1 MSSQEAKGQ
10 QVLNTEES
18 LIMDLK
24 AKVAFLEAKVKELE
38 TTIETMIEAQE
49 QEREDRELLGGMYS
63 YENYQE
69 YEDKEKAIQ
78 RGNGE
83 YRN

>member
-24 AKVAFLEAKVKELE
+24 AKVKELE

-49 QEREDRELLGGMYS
+49 QEREDRELLGEGKWRI
-63 YENYQE
+63 QE
-69 YEDKEKAIQ
+69 LGTQVDDVFLNNITE
-78 RGNGE
+78 E
-83 YRN
+83 YGTIV